1 MHRLVL
7 AIRIFFRTLFHAD
20 VAANV
25 ERLLSG
31 ATAAPTVPQQPV
43 PPAATPPVP
52 KKEPSAPPP
61 PPSRNDGLILLA
73 TLQREARFVDF
84 VKEPIGAYSDAQI
97 GAAVRDIHRDCGKVL
112 DRLFGLEAV
121 LPDAEGAEVEVP
133 ADADRFR
140 LTGNVHGNPPYRGQM
155 THHGWRATK
164 YDIPVWT
171 GSTAAAKIVAPAE
184 IEMK

>member
-20 VAANV
+20 VAAKV
-25 ERLLSG
+25 EQLLSG
-31 ATAAPTVPQQPV
+31 APAAPPAITQPPV
-43 PPAATPPVP
+43 PPAAPAA
-52 KKEPSAPPP
+52 KKEPPAPAAPPA
-61 PPSRNDGLILLA
+61 RNDGLILLA
-73 TLQREARFVDF
+73 ALQREARFVDF
-84 VKEPIGAYSDAQI
+84 VKESIGAYSDAQV

-112 DRLFGLEAV
+112 DRLFGLEPV
-121 LPDAEGAEVEVP
+121 LPDAEGAQVEVP

-140 LTGNVHGNPPYRGQM
+140 LTGNVQGAPPYRGQM

-164 YDIPVWT
+164 YDLPVWT

-184 IEMK
+184 IEVK